1 MGESPKMSAF
11 VRTFECNNKPVVVTF
26 TPVANGLLAV
36 TAEMEGRPLAVKG
49 AAIISDQTHL
59 RPGRYPAA
67 LKLYK
72 RDGYYSHE
80 IRASGGHGDFSC
92 ESETSFEMNLE
103 MTELT
108 IFDSSSISG
117 VGGPP

>member
-1 MGESPKMSAF
+1 MSSF
-11 VRTFECNNKPVVVTF
+11 TRTFECNDKPVVVTF
-26 TPVANGLLAV
+26 TPVGNGLLAV
-36 TAEMEGRPLAVKG
+36 TAEMAGQPLVIKG
-49 AAIISDQTHL
+49 ATTLQDQSHL
-59 RPGRYPAA
+59 RPGRYPSA

-80 IRASGGHGDFSC
+80 IRASGGHGDFSS
-92 ESETSFEMNLE
+92 ESETSFEMNLA

-117 VGGPP
+117 LGGPP